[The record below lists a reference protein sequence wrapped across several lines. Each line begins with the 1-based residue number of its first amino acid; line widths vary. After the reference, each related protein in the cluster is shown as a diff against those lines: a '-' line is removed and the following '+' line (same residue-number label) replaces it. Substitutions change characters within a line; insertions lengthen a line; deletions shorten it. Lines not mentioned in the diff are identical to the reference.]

1 MKCEFFFLYCVV
13 NTNIDMNNLRNKIN
27 WIKIKVSKIGNIF

>member
-1 MKCEFFFLYCVV
+1 MKCEFFFLYCVA
-13 NTNIDMNNLRNKIN
+13 NTNIDMNNLKNKIN